1 MGSPQ
6 SDQET
11 ADGALAPVARRGS
24 ELWLLVGA
32 IAVVAAALGS
42 ASLSVTGQLDPII
55 GRYLAVLSGGAVA
68 LHVLLRFLAPY
79 ADPVVMPVATA
90 LTGLG
95 VTMVWALQ
103 MTRTQEPGHGEA
115 DRQLLWSLVGM
126 VLCAACVVFVRH
138 PRRLTMYPYL
148 IAAGALLL
156 LLLPLSPFGHEVLG
170 ARRWIL
176 IGPFSMQPSEFAK
189 VLLVIF
195 LASYLGRQ
203 REVMRVVTRTL
214 RIGRVKVFSVPRA
227 RDLAP
232 MAVGWGVAILLLVG
246 TRDLGTSLLLFGT
259 FLAVLYAATAR
270 KSWVLIGLVAFSGGA
285 YVAYLLFGHVQNRVE
300 IWLNAFDPE
309 VYHRPGGSFQIV
321 EGMFALAGGAVLG
334 TGFDR
339 GFVQEI
345 FAADSDLILV
355 SVGEKWGLTGLFA
368 VLVLL
373 FLLAERGFRIAL
385 GAREVF
391 LKLTALGYAFLIAF
405 DVFIVL
411 GGATLIIPLT
421 GMTTP
426 FLSAGGSALMAN
438 WMIIGLWLTISQTAR
453 RPRDTFSQGQA
464 PGDPAT
470 EVIDVRGGHR
480 AGGGAGRVS

>member
-6 SDQET
+6 SDPET
-11 ADGALAPVARRGS
+11 ADGALAPVPQRGP
-24 ELWLLVGA
+24 ELRLLLGA
-32 IAVVAAALGS
+32 LMVVAAALVS
-42 ASLSVTGQLDPII
+42 ASLSVTGGLDPSV
-55 GRYLAVLSGGAVA
+55 GWYLAVLSAGGAA
-68 LHVLLRFLAPY
+68 LHVLLRFVAPY
-79 ADPVVMPVATA
+79 ADPVVMPLALA

-95 VTMVWALQ
+95 LTMIWALQ
-103 MTRTQEPGHGEA
+103 MTRSDDPGHGEA
-115 DRQLLWSLVGM
+115 DRQLLWAVVGM
-126 VLCAACVVFVRH
+126 VLCAACVVLVRH

-148 IAAGALLL
+148 IAAGALFL
-156 LLLPLSPFGHEVLG
+156 LLLPLSPVGHEVLG

-195 LASYLGRQ
+195 LASYLERRG
-203 REVMRVVTRTL
+203 EVMRVVTRTL
-214 RIGRVKVFSVPRA
+214 RVGGVKVFSVPRA

-270 KSWVLIGLVAFSGGA
+270 KSWVLIGLVAFAGGA
-285 YVAYLLFGHVQNRVE
+285 YAAYLLFGHVQNRVE
-300 IWLNAFDPE
+300 IWFNAFDRE
-309 VYHRPGGSFQIV
+309 VYERPGGSFQIV
-321 EGMFALAGGAVLG
+321 EGMFALAEGAILG
-334 TGFDR
+334 TGFGD

-368 VLVLL
+368 VLALL

-391 LKLTALGYAFLIAF
+391 LKLTAMGYAFLIAF

-438 WMIIGLWLTISQTAR
+438 WAVIGLWLTISQTAR
-453 RPRDTFSQGQA
+453 RPRDTFSEGQA

-470 EVIDVRGGHR
+470 EVIDVRRVPRSEGGT
-480 AGGGAGRVS
+480 GRRT